1 MTSGP
6 GGAFAPRP
14 RRAESAAG
22 ARRAAAE
29 AAAGEEGD
37 PGRRRGDA
45 GVWRIFLVV
54 FNMGKKRWKKKNNTC
69 NLEYLYFAKFASN
82 Y

>member
-1 MTSGP
+1 MILNTAQLTFWMTSGP

-45 GVWRIFLVV
+45 GVWRIFFSSV
-54 FNMGKKRWKKKNNTC
+54 
-69 NLEYLYFAKFASN
+69 
-82 Y
+82 